1 MANEKKKVTNTS
13 NKNKKTTTKKST
25 TTKKV
30 SAKKSEPKKTVTA
43 KKETSKKVANAKATA
58 VKTAP
63 KKKTT
68 TTKKN
73 TTVTTK
79 KAAKKVANN
88 TKNATKKI
96 VTKKN
101 VKKQTPKKVEPKK
114 IEKKVEV
121 VKEEPKK
128 VEKIEKVASKETERK
143 ITLSTSTIYT
153 IVGLAVLAIVIILS
167 ICINPSSGKYD
178 ENNTGTT
185 GTTTTNSG
193 SPASGG
199 EEIPDDKRKELTSI
213 SIDEYLEK
221 LKGEE
226 ASVIYIG
233 RPTCGHCVAQK
244 PIMENIAF
252 EYDVTINY
260 LNTDEL
266 DEDGINKLVSSNDYF
281 SEGFG
286 TPLTLIV
293 RNNEIVD
300 KAVGETSKTDMVN
313 MFKNNSIIK

>member
-1 MANEKKKVTNTS
+1 MANEKKKVTNTN

-25 TTKKV
+25 TTKKT
-30 SAKKSEPKKTVTA
+30 SAT
-43 KKETSKKVANAKATA
+43 
-58 VKTAP
+58 KTAP
-63 KKKTT
+63 KKAVTTKKVTPKKTT
-68 TTKKN
+68 TKTTAAKTTSKKK
-73 TTVTTK
+73 TTGAKKTTNVATK
-79 KAAKKVANN
+79 KAAKKVVNN
-88 TKNATKKI
+88 VKNTTKK
-96 VTKKN
+96 TAPKKN
-101 VKKQTPKKVEPKK
+101 VKKQNAKKVEPKK
-114 IEKKVEV
+114 IEKKVEI

-128 VEKIEKVASKETERK
+128 VEKVSSKKTEKK

-167 ICINPSSGKYD
+167 ICINPNSGKYL
-178 ENNTGTT
+178 ENNTGNA
-185 GTTTTNSG
+185 TNTG
-193 SPASGG
+193 SPASGSSD
-199 EEIPDDKRKELTSI
+199 IPEDKRKELTSI

-226 ASVIYIG
+226 AAVIYIG

-266 DEDGINKLVSSNDYF
+266 DEEGINKLISSNDYF

-286 TPLTLIV
+286 TPLTLV
-293 RNNEIVD
+293 VKNNEIVD
-300 KAVGETSKTDMVN
+300 KAVGETSKADMVD